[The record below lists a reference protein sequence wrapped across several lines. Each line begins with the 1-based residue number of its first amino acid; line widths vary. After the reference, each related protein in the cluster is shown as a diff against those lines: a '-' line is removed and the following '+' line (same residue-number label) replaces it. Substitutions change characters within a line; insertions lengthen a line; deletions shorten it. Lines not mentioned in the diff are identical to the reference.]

1 MEAVLT
7 ACSLSCCN
15 CYASGT
21 LKRRCCRMSR
31 IKVWLVKN
39 VTKEK
44 DSENKKKLR
53 DEFKTLDSGKLA

>member
-1 MEAVLT
+1 
-7 ACSLSCCN
+7 
-15 CYASGT
+15 
-21 LKRRCCRMSR
+21 MSR